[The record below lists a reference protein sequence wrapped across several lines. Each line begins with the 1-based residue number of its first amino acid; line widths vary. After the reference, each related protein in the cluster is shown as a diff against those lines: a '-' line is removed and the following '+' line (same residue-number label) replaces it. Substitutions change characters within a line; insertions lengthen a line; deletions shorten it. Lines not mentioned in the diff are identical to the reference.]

1 MDTSL
6 FLLILSISLPKK
18 RIIRPIGVTTIK
30 NTIPTTIRNTIEPK
44 KIQNLYQSLFN
55 GVKNLEFKIPKS
67 KKIKDKIRPTIL
79 NLLEILISFLSVY
92 AIELIHSNHS

>member
-1 MDTSL
+1 VDTSL

-30 NTIPTTIRNTIEPK
+30 NTIPTTIGNTIEPK